1 MCPHNSMLETEFRRF
16 GRRDIACPVDVEH
29 PRQNYSVN
37 RLVLGNEPAEVVA
50 QPGEVGYGF
59 RCPLLRKPIEPSGHV
74 GATAAT
80 KLPNTAVTIDGGP
93 QRIFVID
100 MVREAERDG
109 IIGNVRCRLDKRA
122 KGAYGHDGIYG
133 RDHCRRTEQPLS
145 EDLEAR

>member
-29 PRQNYSVN
+29 ARQNYSGN
-37 RLVLGNEPAEVVA
+37 RLVPGNEPAEVVA
-50 QPGEVGYGF
+50 QPSEVGYEF

-80 KLPNTAVTIDGGP
+80 KLANTAVTVDRGP

-100 MVREAERDG
+100 MMREAECDR
-109 IIGNVRCRLDKRA
+109 IVGNGRC
-122 KGAYGHDGIYG
+122 
-133 RDHCRRTEQPLS
+133 
-145 EDLEAR
+145 